1 MRIFNTI
8 IHQLV
13 QVMINMVSDEGAA
26 KHTARRAAC
35 RQGRGLPDLC
45 EVDWPILL
53 CRRSGSIACLIEL
66 NSDKSPDQYGY
77 VGDPEGHSFVDLGL
91 GGFLRSPEN
100 GNDAWRALATKFD
113 GRFRTVT
120 ARNADKR
127 PYPEFVKAY
136 GENGYFKSPK
146 EFVHFYNT
154 RDTLPHCP
162 AGSPGEGVTL
172 LASARSSAKSQH
184 DLL

>member
-53 CRRSGSIACLIEL
+53 CRRSGSIAALIEL
-66 NSDKSPDQYGY
+66 NSDNSHPVAPYRVSQRRK
-77 VGDPEGHSFVDLGL
+77 
-91 GGFLRSPEN
+91 
-100 GNDAWRALATKFD
+100 
-113 GRFRTVT
+113 
-120 ARNADKR
+120 
-127 PYPEFVKAY
+127 YPERSRPLLSKGGGTELCCKRVLPEAEA
-136 GENGYFKSPK
+136 GE
-146 EFVHFYNT
+146 
-154 RDTLPHCP
+154 TL
-162 AGSPGEGVTL
+162 AGEPWKPL
-172 LASARSSAKSQH
+172 
-184 DLL
+184 

>member
-53 CRRSGSIACLIEL
+53 CRSSGSIAGLIEL
-66 NSDKSPDQYGY
+66 NSDNSHP
-77 VGDPEGHSFVDLGL
+77 V
-91 GGFLRSPEN
+91 
-100 GNDAWRALATKFD
+100 A
-113 GRFRTVT
+113 
-120 ARNADKR
+120 
-127 PYPEFVKAY
+127 PYRVLSS
-136 GENGYFKSPK
+136 GENTRNDPALCFRK
-146 EFVHFYNT
+146 EGEPSCVVNACCL
-154 RDTLPHCP
+154 RLRQGKPWL
-162 AGSPGEGVTL
+162 ASLGSP
-172 LASARSSAKSQH
+172 SSRVLRKGF
-184 DLL
+184 D